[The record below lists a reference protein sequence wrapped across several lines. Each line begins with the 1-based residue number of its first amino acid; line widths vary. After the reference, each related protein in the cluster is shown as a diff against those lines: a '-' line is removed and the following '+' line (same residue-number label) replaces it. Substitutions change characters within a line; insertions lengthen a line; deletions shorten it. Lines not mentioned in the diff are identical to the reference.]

1 MNQDNQDTRGKA
13 ELMTEGSKFDPRN
26 DGGSGKK
33 LSAVII
39 EDEQP
44 ARELVKRYISENS
57 RIELLGEYNNGFD
70 GLKAIQENMPDVIFL
85 DVQMP
90 KLTGFEMIE
99 LLDDKPEIIFTTAYD
114 QYAIKAFEQNAVDYL
129 LKPFSKDRF
138 NESLDKLFARV
149 ESSSNKGESQLEKI
163 KLHLENS
170 DEVIHRVV
178 IKKSGKI
185 HVISTAD
192 INYLE
197 AQDDYVMIYTSDER
211 FLKQQ
216 TMKYFEKHLDEEQFI
231 RVHRSYIVNVQGI
244 ERIEPYEKTNYI
256 LILKDGNKI
265 PVSRSG
271 MQVMKE
277 KLNF

>member
-1 MNQDNQDTRGKA
+1 MKRI
-13 ELMTEGSKFDPRN
+13 
-26 DGGSGKK
+26 
-33 LSAVII
+33 SAIII
-39 EDEQP
+39 EDEMP
-44 ARELVKRYISENS
+44 ARELVKKYISENS
-57 RIELLGEYNNGFD
+57 RIDFLGEYDNGFA
-70 GLKAIQENMPDVIFL
+70 GLKAIQELNPDVIFL

-99 LLDDKPEIIFTTAYD
+99 LIEEKPEIIFTTAYD

-129 LKPFSKDRF
+129 LKPFSKERF
-138 NESLDKLFARV
+138 DESLEKLFFRLENK
-149 ESSSNKGESQLEKI
+149 ESGDSQIEKI
-163 KLHLENS
+163 KKHLEES
-170 DEVIHRVV
+170 DEVIRRVV

-185 HVISTAD
+185 HVISTVD
-192 INYLE
+192 INYFE
-197 AQDDYVMIYTSDER
+197 AQDDYVMIYTDSER

-216 TMKYFEKHLDEEQFI
+216 TMKYFEKHLDVEQFI
-231 RVHRSYIVNVQGI
+231 RVHRSYIVNVQRI
-244 ERIEPYEKTNYI
+244 ERIEPYEKTNYV

>member
-1 MNQDNQDTRGKA
+1 MK
-13 ELMTEGSKFDPRN
+13 ELTA
-26 DGGSGKK
+26 
-33 LSAVII
+33 LII

-44 ARELVKRYISENS
+44 ARELVKRYISETP
-57 RIELLGEYNNGFD
+57 RVKLLGECDNGFD
-70 GLKAIQENMPDVIFL
+70 GLKAIQEHKPDVIFL
-85 DVQMP
+85 DIQMP
-90 KLTGFEMIE
+90 KLTGFEMME

-138 NESLDKLFARV
+138 NESLDKLFSRL
-149 ESSSNKGESQLEKI
+149 ESANKGESQLEKI
-163 KLHLENS
+163 KLHFENS
-170 DEVIHRVV
+170 DEIINRVV

-185 HVISTAD
+185 HVISTQD

-197 AQDDYVMIYTSDER
+197 AQDDYVMIYTADER

-216 TMKYFEKHLDEEQFI
+216 TMKFFEKHLDQDQFI

>member
-1 MNQDNQDTRGKA
+1 MKRI
-13 ELMTEGSKFDPRN
+13 
-26 DGGSGKK
+26 
-33 LSAVII
+33 SAIII
-39 EDEQP
+39 EDEKP
-44 ARELVKRYISENS
+44 AREVVKKYISENH
-57 RIELLGEYNNGFD
+57 RIDLIGEYDNGFS
-70 GLKAIQENMPDVIFL
+70 GLKAIQELNPDVIFL

-99 LLDDKPEIIFTTAYD
+99 LLEEKPEIIFTTAYD

-129 LKPFSKDRF
+129 LKPFSMERF
-138 NESLDKLFARV
+138 EESLDKLFSRM
-149 ESSSNKGESQLEKI
+149 ENRDPGDNQIEKI
-163 KLHLENS
+163 RKHLEES

-197 AQDDYVMIYTSDER
+197 AQDDYVMLYTANER

-216 TMKYFEKHLDEEQFI
+216 TMKYFEKHLDSDQFI
-231 RVHRSYIVNVQGI
+231 RVHRSYIVNVQRI

-256 LILKDGNKI
+256 IILKDGNKI